1 MAKIQF
7 GKWLGGGLGWALG
20 DPLGGVLGF
29 ALGSAFDAASVSVKF
44 DGKTSYTS
52 GVTQH
57 AGDFT
62 ASLLV
67 LSAAVMRSDGKILK
81 SELDFVKKFL
91 AQQFGED
98 HAQLQLSMLK
108 EILKQ
113 EIPLQ
118 AVCFQVKQ
126 YMSHAQRLQIIHY
139 LFGISKADG
148 DVNELEIRTIQ
159 TIANYLGIS
168 PADFSSL
175 KAMYFRD
182 VNSDYKIL
190 EIETSISDEEV
201 KKAYRKMAVKFHPDK
216 VAALGEEVQKA
227 AKEKF
232 QKVQQAYENIKK
244 QRGLSEELVTGKKRL
259 ISNQ

>member
-7 GKWLGGGLGWALG
+7 GKWLGGALGWALG
-20 DPLGGVLGF
+20 GPLGGILGF
-29 ALGSAFDAASVSVKF
+29 SVGSAFDAASDPSKE
-44 DGKTSYTS
+44 
-52 GVTQH
+52 GVNNRHAAGGASQ

-67 LSAAVMRSDGKILK
+67 LSAAVMKSDGKILK
-81 SELDFVKKFL
+81 SELDFVKRFL
-91 AQQFGED
+91 TRQFGEEN
-98 HAQLQLSMLK
+98 AQQQLLMLK

-118 AVCFQVKQ
+118 KVCLQIKQ
-126 YMSHAQRLQIIHY
+126 FMPHSERLQIIHY
-139 LFGISKADG
+139 LFGISKAD
-148 DVNELEIRTIQ
+148 DHVHELELETIQ
-159 TIANYLGIS
+159 TIANYLGVS
-168 PADFSSL
+168 AADFNSL
-175 KAMYFRD
+175 KAMYFKD

-190 EIETSISDEEV
+190 EIERSATDEEV

-232 QKVQQAYENIKK
+232 QKVLQAYENIKK
-244 QRGLSEELVTGKKRL
+244 QRGGF
-259 ISNQ
+259 